1 MCAMMKENTERKP
14 RQKKRS
20 REAAVR
26 LIAAEEEE
34 KEEMDAIYLD
44 NASTTFP
51 KPKAVPEAMYHYM
64 TRSGSNINR
73 GCYDRAYAVEELVYE
88 TRQMLCSLF
97 GGEDCRN
104 VAFTKNVTES
114 LNVILKGLLKPG
126 DHVLVSSMEHNAVMR
141 PLVQLE
147 KQGISFSRI
156 PCRRDGSLILEE
168 MAPLVKKETR
178 AVVMT
183 HASNVCGTMMP
194 YEQVGAFCRERG
206 LLFIADTAQTAGV
219 WPLDMERMKIDA
231 LAFTGHK
238 GLLGPQGIGGF
249 LLSEKLLPQMESLIA
264 GGTGSISHTEVMPDF
279 MPDRFEAGTMNL
291 PGIVGLHAG
300 LGWIRETGMEQIRS
314 HELALTRQF
323 LEGLKSMDP
332 YEKRLRVVGKKDTEG
347 RTGVVSVQTVRRE
360 LAQTAYELDV
370 QYGIMTRVGLH
381 CAPSAH
387 QTLGTFPT
395 GTIRFSFGW
404 WNTREEAVLALQALD
419 ELS

>member
-1 MCAMMKENTERKP
+1 MCYDERKTQKENRGK
-14 RQKKRS
+14 RKRS
-20 REAAVR
+20 GEAAVR

-51 KPKAVPEAMYHYM
+51 KPQAVPEAMDHYM

-73 GCYDRAYAVEELVYE
+73 VCYDRAYAVEELVYE

-404 WNTREEAVLALQALD
+404 WNTREEAALALQALD

>member
-1 MCAMMKENTERKP
+1 
-14 RQKKRS
+14 
-20 REAAVR
+20 
-26 LIAAEEEE
+26 
-34 KEEMDAIYLD
+34 MDAIYLD

-51 KPKAVPEAMYHYM
+51 KPTAVPEAMYHYM

-219 WPLDMERMKIDA
+219 WPLDMEHMKIDA

-249 LLSEKLLPQMESLIA
+249 LLGEKLLPQMESLIA

-300 LGWIRETGMEQIRS
+300 LVWIRETGMEQIRS

-404 WNTREEAVLALQALD
+404 WNTREEAALALQALD